1 MYSIWLCISPNE
13 KASGV
18 INRYELAEKCL
29 TKEYHFPKQ
38 QYDKL
43 CVVMACLGDIT
54 SDNDLVRLFSTVYS
68 SDVPIAE
75 KLETVRNCGIK
86 VTNNIRQGVDSMCNY
101 SDLVEAKG
109 IKKGV
114 EQGRIEATVKSIVS
128 LMRSLNLTLDKALD
142 TLGVPEDIRNEV
154 SKRVTA
160 VLENK

>member
-1 MYSIWLCISPNE
+1 
-13 KASGV
+13 
-18 INRYELAEKCL
+18 
-29 TKEYHFPKQ
+29 
-38 QYDKL
+38 
-43 CVVMACLGDIT
+43 MACLGDIT

-86 VTNNIRQGVDSMCNY
+86 ITNNIRQGVDSMCNY

-109 IKKGV
+109 IKKGAV
-114 EQGRIEATVKSIVS
+114 EATVKNIIS
-128 LMRSLNLTLDKALD
+128 LMNSLNLTLDKALD